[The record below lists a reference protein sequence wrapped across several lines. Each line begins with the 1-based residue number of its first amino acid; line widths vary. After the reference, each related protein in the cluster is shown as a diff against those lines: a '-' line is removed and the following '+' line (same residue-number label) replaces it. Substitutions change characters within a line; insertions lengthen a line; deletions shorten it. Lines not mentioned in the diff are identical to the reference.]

1 MQQPKRRRPPK
12 GSRLPAA
19 AKAAA
24 AALLLLLS
32 FGAAAAQDIMAM
44 SPASA
49 MPIKPGKEVSS
60 SPSATTAAAASSSTS
75 WTSTS
80 TSTVCPSI
88 ARSPTRHVTLVVT
101 GATYVLADS
110 ESSSSSGKAAA
121 KKGASPTP
129 TPPTPSRLLE
139 GMLAV
144 NGSVLGPTLEFEDG
158 EDVSIDVVNEVEA
171 AAGSMDNSTATSVH
185 WHGLDLP
192 GAAWADGVSGVTQRP
207 VPRGV
212 SFRYRFKAGPVGTHW
227 YHAHTGLQYAN
238 GLRGA
243 LIVRPRGGAGK
254 RKSDVGA
261 GYDEERLLVLSD
273 QAAATAEKVFEELQ
287 AGMMSMA
294 TMQAGGAG
302 AHGGGGGGME
312 TAPAAAAH
320 GSSAAAASEAPKAAA
335 HGRRMRRRRG
345 LSQVAAPA
353 PAPAAAAAAGP
364 HGGGAGKGTG
374 GGMAMGGPPSSSSP
388 SPSSAPASAEPSVV
402 DPQSGC
408 FDSTTTQDISD
419 APYYATLVNGKGFAL
434 VSEPGKPGPPAFAG
448 APAVVEVKKGR
459 KYRFRMVNAG
469 ASWGY
474 NVSVDRHPVA
484 LLALDGYPLAVSKA
498 AESGGKKGNGNGNGD
513 TLSAAGLRAVAGVVT
528 TSAETVDFLLD
539 ASAPDGVRNYWINVM
554 TITGFGGPAVL
565 HYGEFVIVEFFVLLF
580 SFFLFNHLSCLIFYK
595 NKNSLN
601 LKRAPRTPSPRRARG
616 SSARRRPSSAAPTRG
631 TRPLASP
638 TSRTPPTSRGSS
650 SRPGGPRGRRGA
662 RPTERWRW

>member
-1 MQQPKRRRPPK
+1 M

-24 AALLLLLS
+24 AATLALSMLLLAI
-32 FGAAAAQDIMAM
+32 GAAAGQEMMAM
-44 SPASA
+44 SPSTAAAAAAPAHAAMGHAAMAPAKMTAAEMGAMTPAAAAAAPAASNGKA
-49 MPIKPGKEVSS
+49 SSIKPVEASS
-60 SPSATTAAAASSSTS
+60 SPSSTS
-75 WTSTS
+75 TSTS

-101 GATYVLADS
+101 GATYVLADDA
-110 ESSSSSGKAAA
+110 GKAAVAKDA
-121 KKGASPTP
+121 KKGAPSPR
-129 TPPTPSRLLE
+129 PSLLE

-144 NGSVLGPTLEFEDG
+144 NGSVLGPTLELEEG

-171 AAGSMDNSTATSVH
+171 LPAGSASNSTATSVH

-192 GAAWADGVSGVTQRP
+192 GAAWADGVAGVTQRA

-212 SFRYRFKAGPVGTHW
+212 SFRYRFEAGPVGTHW

-243 LIVRPRGGAGK
+243 LIVRPRGK
-254 RKSDVGA
+254 KKSDVGA
-261 GYDEERLLVLSD
+261 SYDEERLLVISD

-302 AHGGGGGGME
+302 AHGGGGGGGGME
-312 TAPAAAAH
+312 TAAAAAPAAAAAAH
-320 GSSAAAASEAPKAAA
+320 GSSASAASEAPKAAA
-335 HGRRMRRRRG
+335 THGKRRRRRRRG
-345 LSQVAAPA
+345 LSQ
-353 PAPAAAAAAGP
+353 AAAAAQHGG
-364 HGGGAGKGTG
+364 GGGAGKGME
-374 GGMAMGGPPSSSSP
+374 GMAMGGGSAPPSSSP
-388 SPSSAPASAEPSVV
+388 SAAV

-434 VSEPGKPGPPAFAG
+434 VSDPKQPGSPPAFAG
-448 APAVVEVKKGR
+448 APAVVEVKKGK
-459 KYRFRMVNAG
+459 KYRFRLVNAG

-498 AESGGKKGNGNGNGD
+498 AESGGKKGDGD
-513 TLSAAGLRAVAGVVT
+513 VDLSAAGLRAVAAVVT
-528 TSAETVDFLLD
+528 TPGETVDFLLD
-539 ASAPDGVRNYWINVM
+539 ASAPDGVRNYWINVL
-554 TITGFGGPAVL
+554 TLTGYGGPAVL
-565 HYGEFVIVEFFVLLF
+565 HYGAFGLIFFFTFFFFVLFRSL
-580 SFFLFNHLSCLIFYK
+580 SQPLTFLILEK
-595 NKNSLN
+595 KKKLN

-616 SSARRRPSSAAPTRG
+616 SSALRRPSSAAPTRG

-638 TSRTPPTSRGSS
+638 TSRTPPT
-650 SRPGGPRGRRGA
+650 
-662 RPTERWRW
+662 